1 MWLSHVNM
9 ALLHLDG
16 ESHNTDAF
24 ACVIVVV
31 YALFLVW
38 MLT

>member
-1 MWLSHVNM
+1 M

-16 ESHNTDAF
+16 ESHSTDAC
-24 ACVIVVV
+24 ACVIVVI

-38 MLT
+38 MYT